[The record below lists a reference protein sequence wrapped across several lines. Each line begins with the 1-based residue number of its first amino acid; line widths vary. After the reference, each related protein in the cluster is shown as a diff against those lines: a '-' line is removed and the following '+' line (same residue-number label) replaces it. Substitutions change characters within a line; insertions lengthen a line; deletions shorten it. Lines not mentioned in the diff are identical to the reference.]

1 MRATLGAL
9 FPVAP
14 ENASPEPAQRA
25 FSVTLQVVAVC
36 LGTVVLLARVAHI
49 PAWDCMYAEDYGVYF
64 VQALQ
69 HPWHVFVPYYG
80 YLQLVPR
87 LIGQAASLVPLK
99 AAAAVFAVA
108 GAAIAAGCAL
118 FTYHASAGFIES
130 RALRSVLGAALVL
143 LPIAPL
149 EVVGNGVNS
158 TWYVM
163 AALFWAALWRP
174 RTRSGMAVA
183 AMVAFAAT
191 ASTPMAIIYAPLLAV
206 RMFALPRLREHAV
219 TAGWL
224 AGWVVQVPV
233 ILSSYADHTQRL
245 RTFSPPAKVIVYYLH
260 TVVLRALG
268 WHLSWRLESVAG
280 RNGATLIVG
289 ASLAVIL
296 GWAAITQGRQVR
308 VFVVTAVATG
318 FVYTVLAAFITRYV
332 VFGAPLSGP
341 VAFEPGSRYSVVPI
355 FLLDAALIV
364 AADAVLRRGGAAVGL
379 ATVRPRVIIAVAALG
394 CVLAV
399 GWVTDFR
406 YLTQRTT
413 NGHWRNV
420 AVKWLNTCEHSRTGT
435 ITVPAWVTGKVTLSC
450 TSLRR

>member
-1 MRATLGAL
+1 MIGAL

-14 ENASPEPAQRA
+14 QSAPPKPAQRA

-69 HPWHVFVPYYG
+69 HPWQVFVPYYG

-108 GAAIAAGCAL
+108 GAAIAGGCAL
-118 FTYHASAGFIES
+118 FIYHASAGFIES
-130 RALRSVLGAALVL
+130 RALRAVLGAALVL

-158 TWYVM
+158 TWYIM

-191 ASTPMAIIYAPLLAV
+191 ASTPMAIIYAPLLAARV
-206 RMFALPRLREHAV
+206 FALPKLREHAV

-233 ILSSYADHTQRL
+233 ILYSYANHTQRL
-245 RTFSPPAKVIVYYLH
+245 RTFSPPGKVIAYYLH

-268 WHLSWRLESVAG
+268 WHLSWRLESIAG

-318 FVYTVLAAFITRYV
+318 FVYTVLAAVITRLV
-332 VFGAPLSGP
+332 VFTAPLSGP
-341 VAFEPGSRYSVVPI
+341 VAFEPGSRYSVVPV

-379 ATVRPRVIIAVAALG
+379 ATVRPRVMVAVAALG

-450 TSLRR
+450 SSLRR